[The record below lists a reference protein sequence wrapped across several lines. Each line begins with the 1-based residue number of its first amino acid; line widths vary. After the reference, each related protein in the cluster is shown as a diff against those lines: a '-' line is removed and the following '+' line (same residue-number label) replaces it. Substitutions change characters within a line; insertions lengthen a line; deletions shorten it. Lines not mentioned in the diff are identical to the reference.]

1 MRTTQGRAVKP
12 DACRTL
18 AIAIASQASL
28 LFRIILSLVSPVMR
42 KQLGIAELQYAD
54 ALNLLLLAY
63 AMTYVGS
70 GMILDRLRDVP
81 QAPEDAVSAR
91 EMP

>member
-1 MRTTQGRAVKP
+1 
-12 DACRTL
+12 
-18 AIAIASQASL
+18 
-28 LFRIILSLVSPVMR
+28 MR

-81 QAPEDAVSAR
+81 QAPEDAVSVR